1 MGLVRGRL
9 SSLGGSMANSVP
21 YSEEFEKALIVGIL
35 SDPSLLPKV
44 SLILEPKDFYREVHR
59 EIYKNIVELDLDN
72 IDSLA
77 VEERLTDEDTRNYFK
92 GLVNDSDS
100 ILPGLSNIL
109 FYAET
114 IKSKSKL
121 RSGIELGREIAAI
134 CYEDNVDSSEAL
146 VKLEA
151 MFSSFLKTRVT
162 DATYESTKDAFN
174 EFVESLG
181 VRVHD
186 TSGTKTG
193 FKQVDLIL
201 HKLEGMVILAGRPGL
216 GKTAFAC
223 NVARNVGKDKPVIF
237 FSLEQPREQIF
248 ERILAAES
256 SVPLEDIRTGVF
268 IGNQQHV
275 EQIAE
280 AKENLS
286 ELFNNVHVDDT
297 SAVSSAYIS
306 SVARQKY
313 FEQGELGLI
322 IVDYLHIMKLEKQS
336 LVEALGDA
344 VKDLRALGRELGCP
358 VLLLSQLS
366 RQPENSG
373 TEDGKKVRRR
383 PELSDLRSSGEIEQ
397 SADVVMFL
405 HRESY
410 YDVSGY
416 SPPEDEVEVIIKK
429 NRNGRT
435 GITAL
440 TWLPTIMRYEDL
452 RGNWGDV
459 ASREDDL
466 PWR

>member
-1 MGLVRGRL
+1 M
-9 SSLGGSMANSVP
+9 SNQVP
-21 YSEEFEKALIVGIL
+21 YSEEFEKALLVGIL

-44 SLILEPKDFYREVHR
+44 SLAIEPKDFYRERHR
-59 EIYKNIVELDLDN
+59 EIYEAIVDLDLEN

-77 VEERLTDEDTRNYFK
+77 VEERLVDVDTRNYFK
-92 GLVNDSDS
+92 ELVRDSDS
-100 ILPGLSNIL
+100 MLPGLSNIL

-121 RSGIELGREIAAI
+121 RSGIDLGREIAAI

-151 MFSSFLKTRVT
+151 KFSTFLRSRVT
-162 DATYESTKDAFN
+162 DMTYESTKQAFE
-174 EFVESLG
+174 EFVDSLG
-181 VRVHD
+181 VRIHD

-193 FKQVDLIL
+193 FNQLDLIL
-201 HKLEGMVILAGRPGL
+201 HKLEGMLILAGRPGL
-216 GKTAFAC
+216 GKTAFAV
-223 NVARNVGKDKPVIF
+223 NVARNVGKEKNVVF

-256 SVPLEDIRTGVF
+256 GVPLEDIRTGVF
-268 IGNQQHV
+268 IGNQKHV
-275 EQIAE
+275 EAIAD
-280 AKENLS
+280 ARHSLK
-286 ELFNNVHVDDT
+286 ELFERVHVDDT

-322 IVDYLHIMKLEKQS
+322 IVDYLHIMKLGERN

-344 VKDLRALGRELGCP
+344 VKDLRALGRELKCP

-366 RQPENSG
+366 RQPETQQGSG
-373 TEDGKKVRRR
+373 DGEKKVRRR

-397 SADVVMFL
+397 SADVVLFM

-410 YDVSGY
+410 FDPSGY
-416 SPPEDEVEVIIKK
+416 VPSEDEVEIIVKK

-435 GITAL
+435 GITTL
-440 TWLPTIMRYEDL
+440 LWNPIYMKYTDKDYPIDV
-452 RGNWGDV
+452 GGDNF
-459 ASREDDL
+459 E
-466 PWR
+466 WE

>member
-1 MGLVRGRL
+1 M
-9 SSLGGSMANSVP
+9 NTIP
-21 YSEEFEKALIVGIL
+21 FSEEFEKALIVGIL

-44 SLILEPKDFYREVHR
+44 TLTLEPADFYRDSHR
-59 EIYKNIVELDLDN
+59 EIYETIISLDIEN

-77 VEERLTDEDTRNYFK
+77 VENNLTDATVKDYFK
-92 GLVNDSDS
+92 GLVRDSDS
-100 ILPGLSNIL
+100 MLPGLSNIL
-109 FYAET
+109 YYAET
-114 IKSKSKL
+114 IKSKAKL
-121 RSGIELGREIAAI
+121 RAGIELGREIAAI
-134 CYEDNVDSSEAL
+134 CYEDNVDSSDAL
-146 VKLEA
+146 IKLEQR
-151 MFSSFLKTRVT
+151 FSSFLRTRVT
-162 DATYESTKDAFN
+162 DATYESTKQAFD

-181 VRVHD
+181 IRIHD
-186 TSGTKTG
+186 DSGTKTG
-193 FKQVDLIL
+193 FKQIDLIL

-216 GKTAFAC
+216 GKTAFAV

-256 SVPLEDIRTGVF
+256 DVPLEDIRTGAF

-280 AKENLS
+280 AKESLS
-286 ELFNNVHVDDT
+286 DLFENVHVDDT

-313 FEQGELGLI
+313 FEQGEIGLI
-322 IVDYLHIMKLEKQS
+322 VVDYLHIMKLGERN

-366 RQPENSG
+366 RQPETSANSS
-373 TEDGKKVRRR
+373 EDGKKTRRR

-410 YDVSGY
+410 YTDYVPDVD
-416 SPPEDEVEVIIKK
+416 PVEVIIKK
-429 NRNGRT
+429 NRNGRIGVT
-435 GITAL
+435 EL
-440 TWLPTIMRYEDL
+440 SWLPKVMRYED
-452 RGNWGDV
+452 RNTF
-459 ASREDDL
+459 ASVEDDFL
-466 PWR
+466 PWQ

>member
-1 MGLVRGRL
+1 
-9 SSLGGSMANSVP
+9 MANSVP
-21 YSEEFEKALIVGIL
+21 YSEEFERALIVGVL
-35 SDPSLLPKV
+35 SDPSLLPKI
-44 SLILEPKDFYREVHR
+44 SLIVEPRDFYREVHR
-59 EIYKNIVELDLDN
+59 DIYKTIIELDLDN

-77 VEERLTDEDTRNYFK
+77 VEERLTEDDTRNYFR
-92 GLVNDSDS
+92 GLVSDSDS

-134 CYEDNVDSSEAL
+134 CYQDNVDSSEAL

-151 MFSSFLKTRVT
+151 MFSTFLKSRVT

-181 VRVHD
+181 VRIND
-186 TSGTKTG
+186 TTGTKTG
-193 FKQVDLIL
+193 FKQLDLIL
-201 HKLEGMVILAGRPGL
+201 HKLEGLTILAGRPGL
-216 GKTAFAC
+216 GKTAFAV
-223 NVARNVGKDKPVIF
+223 NVARNVGKEKSVVF

-256 SVPLEDIRTGVF
+256 AVPLEDIRTGVF
-268 IGNQQHV
+268 IGNQKHV

-280 AKENLS
+280 AKESLG
-286 ELFNNVHVDDT
+286 ELFSNVHVDDT

-322 IVDYLHIMKLEKQS
+322 IVDYLHIMRLGERN

-344 VKDLRALGRELGCP
+344 VKDLRALGRELDCP

-366 RQPENSG
+366 RQPETQQG
-373 TEDGKKVRRR
+373 MGEEKRVRRR

-397 SADVVMFL
+397 SADVVLFL

-416 SPPEDEVEVIIKK
+416 SPAEDEVEVIVKK
-429 NRNGRT
+429 NRNGRI
-435 GITAL
+435 GITSLA
-440 TWLPTIMRYEDL
+440 WYPQIMRYQDL
-452 RGNWGDV
+452 DRWEIPQQESELGW
-459 ASREDDL
+459 
-466 PWR
+466 